1 MEKLYYSIAEV
12 ADMFGVKQ
20 SHLRYWEKEFEEL
33 SPRRNKKGTRL
44 YSKEDILIIK
54 QIFFLVN
61 EQKLTLDGAKK
72 KLSNKKDR
80 VTKQHEI
87 AERLKK
93 VKKELQGIGRFLM
106 EE

>member
-12 ADMFGVKQ
+12 AEMFGMER

-33 SPRRNKKGTRL
+33 SPLRKNRIRYYTQ
-44 YSKEDILIIK
+44 EDIQIIK
-54 QIFFLVN
+54 QISFLVN

-72 KLSNKKDR
+72 KLNSKKDQ
-80 VTKQHEI
+80 VAKQQEI
-87 AERLKK
+87 AERLKR
-93 VKKELQGIGRFLM
+93 VKKELQGIARFLM